1 MPDAPEP
8 CDYLLPIERVTAEL
22 RRRIEAGEWKPGQR
36 IPSTG
41 ELAEQYDVSRALAGN
56 AVKQLTAEGLLVTRR
71 RWGTFVARQG
81 GAPGED
87 ASGRP

>member
-1 MPDAPEP
+1 MPEPPEP
-8 CDYLLPIERVTAEL
+8 CDYQLPIERVTAEL

-56 AVKQLTAEGLLVTRR
+56 AIKQLTADGLLVTRR
-71 RWGTFVARQG
+71 RWGTFVAPPTRASGQ
-81 GAPGED
+81 D